1 MHKKTILEDGGT
13 EPAVPTITEGGLEVQ
28 AIPTKFVGRKK
39 AQLRVV
45 ETPESGGWIHTSI
58 PGVAQPFTATVAQPL
73 QQGAFSARPQRKIA
87 VCGSAA
93 SSVGLAPYDDPSW
106 EIWSC
111 SPANRAAPR
120 VDVWFELH
128 NPEVKVREGLLEWME
143 WLKTQ
148 PIVYMQRVYSGY
160 KGSRAYPL
168 QPMLEKWGPYLW
180 TSQLSF
186 MLALAIEQKP
196 HTIGLFGVD
205 MAANSEY
212 NQQRLALQVLLQYV
226 LKSEDITL
234 MVPPESDILEPAPFY
249 GYCESS
255 RQWRKFYARR
265 LELQQRISALTAD
278 SNKKAEEAKHLVG
291 ALDDMEYHLA
301 HWATRMDFT
310 E

>member
-1 MHKKTILEDGGT
+1 MSKPSSVSDGGK
-13 EPAVPTITEGGLEVQ
+13 EAPVPTIMEGGREVQ
-28 AIPTKFVGRKK
+28 AIPTKFMGRKK
-39 AQLRVV
+39 APLRVV
-45 ETPESGGWIHTSI
+45 ETPEPGWSHTPIASGL
-58 PGVAQPFTATVAQPL
+58 PGQLPQTPQE
-73 QQGAFSARPQRKIA
+73 FSARPERKIA

-93 SSVGLAPYDDPSW
+93 SSVGMAPYEDPSW

-111 SPANRAAPR
+111 SPANKAAPR

-128 NPEVKVREGLLEWME
+128 NPEVKVREGLLEWMQ

-148 PIVYMQRVYSGY
+148 PIVYMQRAYPGY
-160 KGSRAYPL
+160 PGSREYPL
-168 QPMLEKWGPYLW
+168 KPMLEKWGPYIW

-186 MLALAIEQKP
+186 MMALAIEQKP
-196 HTIGLFGVD
+196 AVIGLFGVD
-205 MAANSEY
+205 MAANTEY

-226 LKSEDITL
+226 LKSDDIAL

-255 RQWRKFYARR
+255 RQWRKFYARK
-265 LELQQRISALTAD
+265 LELQQRVSALQAD
-278 SNKKAEEAKHLVG
+278 SGKKAEEAKHLIG